1 MKDIL
6 EAIVANKQKE
16 LEQWK
21 QYVPL
26 KQLYGIIEYE
36 GAMKREV
43 PSLKAALSGSS
54 TIGVIAE
61 FVRKTPALG
70 WINKDAK
77 IRNVGADYAH
87 YGATAISVPTDFTYF
102 GGYDEFVQEARA
114 VGITLPL
121 LYSLELANLLP
132 ASMLKISEGGFD
144 TPETAKQLAAVGY
157 QGVIIG
163 EPFMQAEIP
172 GIALGEFIKKLKE

>member
-43 PSLKAALSGSS
+43 SSLKAALSGSS
-54 TIGVIAE
+54 T
-61 FVRKTPALG
+61 R
-70 WINKDAK
+70 
-77 IRNVGADYAH
+77 
-87 YGATAISVPTDFTYF
+87 
-102 GGYDEFVQEARA
+102 
-114 VGITLPL
+114 
-121 LYSLELANLLP
+121 
-132 ASMLKISEGGFD
+132 
-144 TPETAKQLAAVGY
+144 
-157 QGVIIG
+157 
-163 EPFMQAEIP
+163 
-172 GIALGEFIKKLKE
+172 